1 MFFWEFIK
9 SELNRCIFKV
19 CSEFGAL
26 LRYLELVTTL
36 AESFILN
43 SRCLVMNSD
52 VCEESG

>member
-1 MFFWEFIK
+1 M
-9 SELNRCIFKV
+9 CIFKD
-19 CSEFGAL
+19 CSELGAL